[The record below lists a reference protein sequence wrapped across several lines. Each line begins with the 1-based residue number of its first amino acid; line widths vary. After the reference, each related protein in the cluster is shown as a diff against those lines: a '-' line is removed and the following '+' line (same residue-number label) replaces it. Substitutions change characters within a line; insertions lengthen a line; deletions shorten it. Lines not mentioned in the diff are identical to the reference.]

1 MKIHAEREALVEVG
15 QAVSRVVSSRSALP
29 VLSGIRI
36 TAGEAEVVFDAT
48 DLELFVSVRADFGIE
63 EPGSVVVPGRLL
75 GDILRSLPSGKV
87 AIEGREAEGRVW
99 VRGGSTE
106 FSVTALP
113 VADFPAVPD
122 MPPGEAAHV
131 EGQELARALKQAVRA
146 ASTDEGRPVLTGVL
160 WSVDG
165 GVLRLAATDSYR
177 LAVRELPVKEGPS
190 TAEAVIP
197 GRALAEFARHI
208 GGGSEENAR
217 IWLGETQGGFE
228 VGRTR
233 MITRLIE
240 GRFPDYKQ
248 LIPSS
253 YPNKLVA
260 DRDALRQAVER
271 MALVA
276 KANTPVK
283 VHLGDDVQM
292 TATQTGV
299 ADASE
304 IVEGV
309 TYEGEPMVVGFNP
322 RFLTDGLDD
331 IESEKAIVELI
342 DPGRP
347 ALLKGEGRDEFMY
360 LLMPVRLWT

>member
-1 MKIHAEREALVEVG
+1 VKIQGEREALVEVG
-15 QAVSRVVSSRSALP
+15 QAVSRVVSQRSAMP

-36 TAGEAEVVFDAT
+36 TAGEKEVVFDAT
-48 DLELFVSVRADFGIE
+48 DLELFVSVRADFAVDE
-63 EPGSVVVPGRLL
+63 AGSVVVPGRLF

-87 AIEGREAEGRVW
+87 EIEGREADGRVW
-99 VRGGSTE
+99 VRGGHSE

-122 MPPGEAAHV
+122 MPAGDAAKV
-131 EGQELARALKQAVRA
+131 ESQELARSLKQAVRA

-160 WSVDG
+160 WAVDG
-165 GVLRLAATDSYR
+165 GTLRLAATDSYR

-190 TAEAVIP
+190 TAESVIP
-197 GRALAEFARHI
+197 SRALAEFARHL
-208 GGGSEENAR
+208 GSGDEEAR

-228 VGRTR
+228 AGRTR

-240 GRFPDYKQ
+240 GKFPDYRQ
-248 LIPSS
+248 LIPSA
-253 YPNKLVA
+253 YPNRLLA
-260 DRDALRQAVER
+260 DRELLRQAVER
-271 MALVA
+271 MGLIA

-283 VHLGDDVQM
+283 VHLGDEVQL

-304 IVEGV
+304 IVDGV

-322 RFLTDGLDD
+322 KFFTDGLEDLD
-331 IESEKAIVELI
+331 SEKAIIELI

-347 ALLKGEGRDEFMY
+347 ALLRGEGRDEFMY

>member
-1 MKIHAEREALVEVG
+1 VKIHGEREALVEVG

-36 TAGEAEVVFDAT
+36 TAGEGEVVFDAT
-48 DLELFVSVRADFGIE
+48 DLELFVSVRSDFGID
-63 EPGSVVVPGRLL
+63 EPGSVVVPGRLF
-75 GDILRSLPSGKV
+75 GDILRSLPSGRV
-87 AIEGREAEGRVW
+87 GIEGREAEGRVW
-99 VRGGSTE
+99 VRGGQSE

-113 VADFPAVPD
+113 VADFPAIPD
-122 MPPGEAAHV
+122 MPAGEAARV
-131 EGQELARALKQAVRA
+131 ESQELARALKQTVRA

-160 WSVDG
+160 WSVDAG
-165 GVLRLAATDSYR
+165 MLRLAATDSYR

-197 GRALAEFARHI
+197 GRALAEFARHV
-208 GGGSEENAR
+208 GGEEKEAR

-228 VGRTR
+228 TGRTR

-248 LIPSS
+248 LIPSA

-260 DRDALRQAVER
+260 DREQLRQAVER
-271 MALVA
+271 MGLVA

-283 VHLGDDVQM
+283 VHLGDDVRL

-304 IVEGV
+304 IVGGV

-322 RFLTDGLDD
+322 RFLTDGLEDL
-331 IESEKAIVELI
+331 ESERAVIELI

-347 ALLKGEGRDEFMY
+347 ALLKGEGHEEHMY

>member
-1 MKIHAEREALVEVG
+1 MKIQGEREALVEIG

-36 TAGEAEVVFDAT
+36 TAGDGEVVFDAT
-48 DLELFVSVRADFGIE
+48 DLELFVSVRADFGID
-63 EPGSVVVPGRLL
+63 EPGSVVVPGRLF
-75 GDILRSLPSGKV
+75 GDILRSLPSGRV
-87 AIEGREAEGRVW
+87 MIEGREADGRVR
-99 VRGGSTE
+99 VRGGTSE

-113 VADFPAVPD
+113 VADFPAIPD
-122 MPPGEAAHV
+122 MPAGEAAV
-131 EGQELARALKQAVRA
+131 VDGEELAHALRQAVRA
-146 ASTDEGRPVLTGVL
+146 ASADEGRPVLTGVL
-160 WSVDG
+160 WSVEG

-197 GRALAEFARHI
+197 GRALAEFARHL
-208 GGGSEENAR
+208 GGDGSEAR

-228 VGRTR
+228 TGRTR
-233 MITRLIE
+233 MVTRLIE

-248 LIPSS
+248 LIPTS
-253 YPNKLVA
+253 YPNRLVV
-260 DRDALRQAVER
+260 DRDGLRQAVDR
-271 MALVA
+271 MGLVA

-283 VHLGDDVQM
+283 VHLGDEVQL

-304 IVEGV
+304 IVDGAV
-309 TYEGEPMVVGFNP
+309 YEGEAMVVGFNP

-331 IESEKAIVELI
+331 LDAERAVVELI

-347 ALLKGEGRDEFMY
+347 ALVRGEGHDEFLY
-360 LLMPVRLWT
+360 LLMPVRLWS

>member
-1 MKIHAEREALVEVG
+1 LKIQGEREALVEVG
-15 QAVSRVVSSRSALP
+15 QAVSRVVSTRSALP

-36 TAGEAEVVFDAT
+36 TAGEGEVVFDAT
-48 DLELFVSVRADFGIE
+48 DLELFVSVRADFAVD

-75 GDILRSLPSGKV
+75 GDILRSLPSGRV
-87 AIEGREAEGRVW
+87 GIEGREADGRVW
-99 VRGGSTE
+99 VRGGHSE

-122 MPPGEAAHV
+122 MPAAEAARV
-131 EGQELARALKQAVRA
+131 EAQELARALRQAVRA

-165 GVLRLAATDSYR
+165 GTLRLAATDSYR

-190 TAEAVIP
+190 TAESVIP
-197 GRALAEFARHI
+197 GRALAEFARHL
-208 GGGSEENAR
+208 GSGDEEAR

-228 VGRTR
+228 AGRTR
-233 MITRLIE
+233 MVTRLIE
-240 GRFPDYKQ
+240 GKFPDYKQ
-248 LIPSS
+248 LIPSA
-253 YPNKLVA
+253 YPNRLVA
-260 DRDALRQAVER
+260 DRELLRQAIER
-271 MALVA
+271 MGLIA

-283 VHLGDDVQM
+283 VHLGDEVQL

-322 RFLTDGLDD
+322 RFFTDGLEDLD
-331 IESEKAIVELI
+331 SEQAIIELI

-347 ALLKGEGRDEFMY
+347 ALLRGEGRDEFMY